1 MSPAYRESYS
11 RINGMVIVGEG
22 LADLHF
28 RRLALLLPAE
38 RNELLRLAA
47 MEARHARD
55 FLLCGRNLG
64 IRADSRLARR
74 LLSPLH
80 QQFQEAEKRGDPLS
94 CLVIQCLVI
103 ESIAVAAYGCYLP
116 VADSDARAVT
126 ASVLQDEAE
135 HLDFGER
142 WLGDRFPACAA
153 AVEAC
158 CRQVVPVALGML
170 QELQADLE
178 TLGIDAAELIAAFQ
192 LRFQQSLEAIGFE
205 RRQGRRLLLSL
216 TAQAFSNPS

>member
-1 MSPAYRESYS
+1 MSPAYREAYS
-11 RINGMVIVGEG
+11 RINSMVIVGEG
-22 LADLHF
+22 LADLNF

-64 IRADSRLARR
+64 IRA
-74 LLSPLH
+74 
-80 QQFQEAEKRGDPLS
+80 
-94 CLVIQCLVI
+94 
-103 ESIAVAAYGCYLP
+103 
-116 VADSDARAVT
+116 VT

-153 AVEAC
+153 AVDAC
-158 CRQVVPVALGML
+158 C
-170 QELQADLE
+170 QA
-178 TLGIDAAELIAAFQ
+178 GGARGSGHAAGPAIPGGN
-192 LRFQQSLEAIGFE
+192 RF
-205 RRQGRRLLLSL
+205 
-216 TAQAFSNPS
+216 